1 MHVPIKV
8 DYGVRALIDLAI
20 YGNEG
25 ESVRAADTSRRASI
39 PKAYLAQVLH
49 SLRRSGLV
57 KSTRGPSGGHALAIP
72 PDQIRLSD
80 VMDSLD
86 RSENMVQCFENSNF
100 CVFQSCC
107 AQKDVWKNV
116 EDAVFSILD
125 STTIDMLA
133 AKTKRISDLDF
144 VLNVPTNV

>member
-1 MHVPIKV
+1 MHIPIKV
-8 DYGVRALIDLAI
+8 DYGVRALVDLAI

-49 SLRRSGLV
+49 ALRRSGFV

-86 RSENMVQCFENSNF
+86 SSENLVQCFDNSSF
-100 CVFQSCC
+100 CVFQTCC

-133 AKTKRISDLDF
+133 VKTKRSSNVDF
-144 VLNVPTNV
+144 MIRMPTNV

>member
-57 KSTRGPSGGHALAIP
+57 KSTRGPNGGHALAIP

-86 RSENMVQCFENSNF
+86 SSENLVQFIWEQIQPRLINAKLYRIRLRETPTIFTDYYGS
-100 CVFQSCC
+100 
-107 AQKDVWKNV
+107 
-116 EDAVFSILD
+116 D
-125 STTIDMLA
+125 S
-133 AKTKRISDLDF
+133 
-144 VLNVPTNV
+144 